1 MLLLLL
7 QLLLCQ
13 IGRKALCV
21 CAMIGCGGEH
31 RIIHHEHTFQI
42 QAQPSIIPGAVRAGR
57 PRPLSSTYPWLA
69 WTPSLPLARD
79 GPWLVR
85 PLYTPTPDAGPPLRR
100 SIRQAPTQ
108 PLLLRLTR
116 PPGSILP
123 LLLLKQPREVG
134 APSRKRSTP
143 LLLLPGNQSP
153 CEAIATLSDMN
164 DGLMKG
170 CC

>member
-1 MLLLLL
+1 
-7 QLLLCQ
+7 
-13 IGRKALCV
+13 V

-42 QAQPSIIPGAVRAGR
+42 QAQPSIIPGAAVRAGR
-57 PRPLSSTYPWLA
+57 PRPLVPPLTLGSPGRPRCPWLEMA
-69 WTPSLPLARD
+69 PRLS
-79 GPWLVR
+79 VR
-85 PLYTPTPDAGPPLRR
+85 FYTPTPAAGLPLRR